1 MSGGPD
7 STALLWL
14 AARWRKAHKRGP
26 KLVAITVDHGLRP
39 EAKTEARAVKRLA
52 DSLGIEHR
60 TLVWRGAKPA
70 TGLQAAARMARYA
83 LMAKAARQAGATHI
97 MTAHSR
103 DDQAETVLM
112 RLARGSGIGGLAA
125 MSKESV
131 VPTADTDE
139 ASTIV
144 LARPLLDIPKVRL
157 VATLRAHKIDFAE
170 DASNDDPRFTRV
182 RWRGLMPPL
191 AAEGLDS
198 WTLSRLSRRAGRAEE
213 ALALAALGAERALV
227 ADVGAAMF
235 AVACDAAAFAKLPA
249 EIRLRLVGRMVARV
263 GGEGAPEL
271 GKLEALMEALEDAH
285 SRGVTLRRTLAGAVV
300 SIDKRCISASR
311 APARRVH
318 APKSQ
323 KRSTRAP
330 SCEILLTTPWDERPR
345 RRKFDG
351 KRATMRQI
359 AYLAAGISTSDK
371 SWQRQWASLLKRPD
385 LGTYQGT
392 AAGSASNRNRTANR
406 RPRN

>member
-1 MSGGPD
+1 VSKSAASADTSSVSVIEAKALFSAWQNVPVIVLAVSGGPD

-14 AARWRKAHKRGP
+14 AARWRKARKRGP
-26 KLVAITVDHGLRP
+26 KLIAVTVDHGLRP

-52 DSLGIEHR
+52 ETLGVEHR
-60 TLVWRGAKPA
+60 TLSWRGAKPT

-125 MSKESV
+125 MSRESV
-131 VPTADTDE
+131 VPTRDTDD

-144 LARPLLDIPKVRL
+144 LARPLLDIPKARL
-157 VATLRAHKIDFAE
+157 VATLHVHKIGFAE
-170 DASNDDPRFTRV
+170 DASNEDPRFTRV

-198 WTLSRLSRRAGRAEE
+198 WALSRLSRRAGRAEE

-227 ADVGAAMF
+227 EDVRSALF
-235 AVACDAAAFAKLPA
+235 HVACDAAAFAKLPA
-249 EIRLRLVGRMVARV
+249 EIRLRLVGRMIARV

-271 GKLEALMEALEDAH
+271 GKLEALMDALDEAI
-285 SRGVTLRRTLAGAVV
+285 SRNVALRRTLAGSIV
-300 SIDKRCISASR
+300 SVDKRWISASR

-318 APKSQ
+318 APKG
-323 KRSTRAP
+323 R
-330 SCEILLTTPWDERPR
+330 
-345 RRKFDG
+345 
-351 KRATMRQI
+351 KRATR
-359 AYLAAGISTSDK
+359 AGVATS
-371 SWQRQWASLLKRPD
+371 S
-385 LGTYQGT
+385 
-392 AAGSASNRNRTANR
+392 
-406 RPRN
+406 